1 MSSDQ
6 KKPIGSILLK
16 QRAVSAAEL
25 EEALAKG
32 GTDRA
37 PLATRLTQE
46 GIIEEVAA
54 LKALSEQSGVPGIDL
69 NQVCIRLKDLELLPR
84 ETAAAELVLPVL
96 LKGERLFVA
105 MAEPDDARAITELE
119 FATGKKLFPYIALRG
134 TLERVIAEAYD
145 RSQAGERY
153 YAGPA
158 CPPETLRKAGL
169 SADGVSPGAPRERSL
184 PRPPRPPPPAPGR
197 RGNEVDAA
205 EDSFR
210 PPRRGSS
217 SADSSPSAVVLDDAM
232 TDAAQVIPDV
242 DEEIDF
248 ADPVLEEGS
257 EAAAEAAGTAGDAP
271 VVLVVDD
278 EADVRHL
285 LARVFSE
292 RGYRVLEAEDGEVAL
307 QTVQAEVPDVLVL
320 DAMLPKVHGFEIARR
335 IKGSDRYGH
344 IPIVMVSAVYRGW
357 RFAEDVKTN
366 YGVEAYLEKPFK
378 VSEVV
383 AAVQTALEAPAGSRS
398 DAEATSA
405 EAERCLA
412 LGLAAYKGGDLA
424 GAIEHLRAG
433 TQADPLAYQLRFHL
447 GLLYGKAGQL
457 YDAIQELE
465 TVASLRSGFFPALK
479 NLAVLY
485 QNAGFRNKSLE
496 MWERCIA
503 SAPDE
508 ETRQSI
514 KRHLMAVL

>member
-1 MSSDQ
+1 MSSD
-6 KKPIGSILLK
+6 KKRPIGSILLK

-32 GTDRA
+32 GGSKV
-37 PLATRLTQE
+37 PLATRLTQD
-46 GIIEEVAA
+46 GIIEETEA

-84 ETAAAELVLPVL
+84 ETAESEMVLPVL
-96 LKGERLFVA
+96 LKGDRLFVA
-105 MAEPDDARAITELE
+105 MAEPDDARAVTELE

-134 TLERVIAEAYD
+134 TLTRVIGEAYD
-145 RSQAGERY
+145 RLAAGERY

-158 CPPETLRKAGL
+158 CPPETLRKAGITV
-169 SADGVSPGAPRERSL
+169 DGSPKPPNPPGKSLPKPR
-184 PRPPRPPPPAPGR
+184 PRPPGPPPPK
-197 RGNEVDAA
+197 AA
-205 EDSFR
+205 GAEEDSLR
-210 PPRRGSS
+210 PAPSGAG
-217 SADSSPSAVVLDDAM
+217 ADSASAVVLDDAM
-232 TDAAQVIPDV
+232 SQSMSTVPDV
-242 DEEIDF
+242 DEGAGF
-248 ADPVLEEGS
+248 AEVDLDSGP
-257 EAAAEAAGTAGDAP
+257 APAKRPRPAGASDGPT
-271 VVLVVDD
+271 VLVVDD

-285 LARVFSE
+285 LVRVFTE
-292 RGYRVLEAEDGEVAL
+292 RGYHVLEAEDGEIAL
-307 QTVQAEVPDVLVL
+307 QAVRSDVPDVLVL

-378 VSEVV
+378 VGDVV
-383 AAVQTALEAPAGSRS
+383 AAVQSALEAPQGTRQ
-398 DAEATSA
+398 DAESTSE

-412 LGLAAYKGGDLA
+412 LGLAAYKAGDVD

-503 SAPDE
+503 AAPDE

>member
-1 MSSDQ
+1 M
-6 KKPIGSILLK
+6 LK

-32 GTDRA
+32 GGGQG
-37 PLATRLTQE
+37 PLATRLTRD
-46 GIIEEVAA
+46 GIIEETEA

-84 ETAAAELVLPVL
+84 ESAEAELVLPVL
-96 LKGERLFVA
+96 LKGDRLFVA
-105 MAEPDDARAITELE
+105 MAEPDDSRAITELE

-134 TLERVIAEAYD
+134 TLERVIREAYD
-145 RSQAGERY
+145 GLAAGERY

-169 SADGVSPGAPRERSL
+169 AANAGK
-184 PRPPRPPPPAPGR
+184 PPPPPKGKSPPARPSPPSPPGPPPSSE
-197 RGNEVDAA
+197 GPGE
-205 EDSFR
+205 ESFR
-210 PPRRGSS
+210 PATATSADLDSS
-217 SADSSPSAVVLDDAM
+217 SSAVVLTDAM
-232 TDAAQVIPDV
+232 SEAAGAIPDV
-242 DEEIDF
+242 DETDGF
-248 ADPVLEEGS
+248 V
-257 EAAAEAAGTAGDAP
+257 EAEMIEQSPMEPSVPREPGDGP
-271 VVLVVDD
+271 TVLVVDD
-278 EADVRHL
+278 ESDVRHL
-285 LARVFSE
+285 LARVFAE

-307 QTVQAEVPDVLVL
+307 QKVQAEVPDVLVL

-383 AAVQTALEAPAGSRS
+383 AAVQTAMDTPASTRQ
-398 DAEATSA
+398 DAESTSA

-412 LGLAAYKGGDLA
+412 LGLAAYKAGDIHS
-424 GAIEHLRAG
+424 AIEHLRAG
-433 TQADPLAYQLRFHL
+433 THADPLAYQLRFHL

-503 SAPDE
+503 AAPDD